1 MNPTRMFIGIA
12 AVAMAILSMYM
23 FQQQHN
29 LGKTPEMALRT
40 CVEAI
45 KDGDMRTF
53 SQYTI
58 DGDTFWK
65 EWKKASREEKDMV
78 QAMLPW
84 RLSNTLDSAF
94 CVEALNEALSLYGRP
109 EIFNTDQ
116 GSQFTSEE
124 FTGVLSDSGVR
135 ISMDGKGRWMD
146 NVFIERLWRSLKY
159 ECVYLREF
167 ETAEDAK
174 REIGNWMEYYNTDR
188 PHSSLADKT
197 PMELYSNMVAA

>member
-1 MNPTRMFIGIA
+1 MNPTRMFIGIV
-12 AVAMAILSMYM
+12 AVAIAILSMYM

-78 QAMLPW
+78 QAMLPFMIGDIYYF
-84 RLSNTLDSAF
+84 NYYVTEEEIVDDKATLW
-94 CVEALNEALSLYGRP
+94 VE
-109 EIFNTDQ
+109 
-116 GSQFTSEE
+116 
-124 FTGVLSDSGVR
+124 V
-135 ISMDGKGRWMD
+135 
-146 NVFIERLWRSLKY
+146 KY
-159 ECVYLREF
+159 ESTESEPVKYYMRKEGSTWKF
-167 ETAEDAK
+167 EDTE
-174 REIGNWMEYYNTDR
+174 N
-188 PHSSLADKT
+188 
-197 PMELYSNMVAA
+197 LY